1 MSKYLE
7 YPEVESKEQPPKKL
21 VVLLHGVG
29 SDGHDLIGLVP
40 YIKNDLPDCHFISPH
55 GIQPYDMAPF
65 GRQWFS
71 LQDRNSNIISKL
83 IANNISKLEDIIKQK
98 QEELNL
104 TNKDTIIIGFSQG
117 TMIGLYLTL
126 IQKKPFFCTIGFS
139 GALIPPMEVNN
150 KLTPICLIH
159 GELDDVVGVDEMYN
173 ASHYLAKYH
182 IPYSEHTLTSLAHSI
197 DGRGLEIAINFI
209 NNRHCEEITK

>member
-40 YIKNDLPDCHFISPH
+40 YIKNYLPNCHFISPH
-55 GIQPYDMAPF
+55 GIEAYDMMPY

-71 LQDRNSNIISKL
+71 LQDRSPHIMAKL
-83 IANNISKLEDIIKQK
+83 IANNISKVEDIIKQK
-98 QEELNL
+98 QDALNL

-126 IQKKPFFCTIGFS
+126 VQKEPFFCTIGFS

-159 GELDDVVGVDEMYN
+159 GALDEVVGVSEMYN
-173 ASHYLAKYH
+173 ASNYLSKLH
-182 IPYSEHTLTSLAHSI
+182 IEHSGHKLTSLAHSI

-209 NNRHCEEITK
+209 NNRHCEQL

>member
-1 MSKYLE
+1 MSKHLE
-7 YPEVESKEQPPKKL
+7 YPEVTSTQQPPKKL

-29 SDGHDLIGLVP
+29 SDGNDLIGLVP

-55 GIQPYDMAPF
+55 GIQPYDMAPY

-71 LQDRNSNIISKL
+71 LQDRSPHIIARLIASNIKL
-83 IANNISKLEDIIKQK
+83 LEDIIKQK

-117 TMIGLYLTL
+117 TMVGLYLTL
-126 IQKKPFFCTIGFS
+126 IQQEPFFCTIGFS
-139 GALIPPMEVNN
+139 GVLIPPTEVNN

-159 GELDDVVGVDEMYN
+159 GELDDVVSVSEMYN
-173 ASHYLAKYH
+173 ASNYLSKLH
-182 IPYSEHTLTSLAHSI
+182 IDHSGHKLTSLAHSI
-197 DGRGLEIAINFI
+197 DGRGLEIALNFI
-209 NNRHCEEITK
+209 NNTCVVT

>member
-1 MSKYLE
+1 MNKNFE
-7 YPEVESKEQPPKKL
+7 YPEIASIEQPAKKL

-40 YIKNDLPDCHFISPH
+40 YIKDDLPACHFISPH
-55 GIQPYDMAPF
+55 GIEPYDMAPY

-71 LQDRNSNIISKL
+71 LQDRNPDIISKL
-83 IANNISKLEDIIKQK
+83 LVKNISKLEDIIKQK

-126 IQKKPFFCTIGFS
+126 IQKEPFYCTVGFS
-139 GALIPPMEVNN
+139 GALIPPAEINN
-150 KLTPICLIH
+150 KTTPICLIH
-159 GELDDVVGVDEMYN
+159 GELDDVVSVNEMYN
-173 ASHYLAKYH
+173 ASHYLSKYH
-182 IPYSEHTLTSLAHSI
+182 IPHSGHKLTRLSHSI
-197 DGRGLEIAINFI
+197 DGRGIEIAVNFV
-209 NNRHCEEITK
+209 NNSHCEQS

>member
-1 MSKYLE
+1 MNKNLI
-7 YPEVESKEQPPKKL
+7 YPEVESLEQPAKKL

-40 YIKNDLPDCHFISPH
+40 FIKDDLPDCHFISPH
-55 GIQPYDMAPF
+55 GIEPCDMAPY

-71 LQDRNSNIISKL
+71 LQDRNPKIILPLLAK
-83 IANNISKLEDIIKQK
+83 NISKLEDIIKHK

-126 IQKKPFFCTIGFS
+126 IQEEPFLCTIGFS
-139 GALIPPMEVNN
+139 GALIPPPKVHN
-150 KLTPICLIH
+150 KTTPICLIH
-159 GELDDVVGVDEMYN
+159 GELDDVVGVSEMYN
-173 ASHYLAKYH
+173 ASHYLSEYH
-182 IPYSEHTLTSLAHSI
+182 MPHSGHKLTSLAHSI
-197 DGRGLEIAINFI
+197 DGRGLEIAINFVKSTC
-209 NNRHCEEITK
+209 HTVA

>member
-7 YPEVESKEQPPKKL
+7 YPEVESKEQPPQKL

-40 YIKNDLPDCHFISPH
+40 YIKNDLSDCHFISPH
-55 GIQPYDMAPF
+55 GIEAYDMMPY

-71 LQDRNSNIISKL
+71 LQDRSLNVMAKL

-126 IQKKPFFCTIGFS
+126 MQQEPFFCTIGFS
-139 GALIPPMEVNN
+139 GGVIPPMEVNN
-150 KLTPICLIH
+150 MLTPICLIH
-159 GELDDVVGVDEMYN
+159 GELDDVVSISKMYD
-173 ASHYLAKYH
+173 AADYLSKFH
-182 IPYSEHTLTSLAHSI
+182 IAHSIHKLTSLTHSI

-209 NNRHCEEITK
+209 KNISITV